1 MANHMRATLTAT
13 YAAWMDDAA
22 CATSTVEFFPDGS
35 ASTDYKAARAICEIC
50 PVAADCLEYAIANDI
65 DHGMW
70 GGRTPTERRRIRRER
85 KAAAD
90 G

>member
-1 MANHMRATLTAT
+1 MANHMRATLAVTHAS
-13 YAAWMDDAA
+13 WMDAAA
-22 CATSTVEFFPDGS
+22 CATSTVEFFPEGG
-35 ASTDYKAARAICEIC
+35 AAADYKAPRAICAVC
-50 PVAADCLEYAIANDI
+50 PSIEACLEYAVVNDI

-70 GGRTPTERRRIRRER
+70 GGRTPTERRRIARER